1 VRDQRR
7 ASQKSDT
14 SSDARETITEEW
26 VAKLELTDTSS
37 NPARRMHAMTPT
49 EVTSEEK
56 AVIKKGNKPGFEKK
70 RPGIAAR
77 SVGTFVMR
85 RVEVRREYIIV
96 CSVMDS
102 NRCAINAQAHKRRY
116 R

>member
-1 VRDQRR
+1 MRDQRR

-56 AVIKKGNKPGFEKK
+56 AVIKKGNKPGFEK
-70 RPGIAAR
+70 
-77 SVGTFVMR
+77 
-85 RVEVRREYIIV
+85 
-96 CSVMDS
+96 
-102 NRCAINAQAHKRRY
+102 NAPV
-116 R
+116 